1 MWESYRNICRQYGKM
16 DDVENILRQIDGVDY
31 ISPSKANRSGTA
43 SSASKNQSKY
53 MSNIEEDDLEFTD
66 LQRLIQQEEERDAF
80 GDDDDADSSI
90 QRVNS
95 EFLNKSIKKTSTT
108 SRQRNRPM
116 SGKSGKKKEDT
127 KKARAVTQASTS
139 KTKTKTKKGK
149 TSTVKAKTSVAGRGG
164 TSLTGAMP
172 MNSFNSLKDLE
183 KFIKSCLT

>member
-1 MWESYRNICRQYGKM
+1 
-16 DDVENILRQIDGVDY
+16 
-31 ISPSKANRSGTA
+31 
-43 SSASKNQSKY
+43 
-53 MSNIEEDDLEFTD
+53 
-66 LQRLIQQEEERDAF
+66 
-80 GDDDDADSSI
+80 
-90 QRVNS
+90 
-95 EFLNKSIKKTSTT
+95 
-108 SRQRNRPM
+108 M

-139 KTKTKTKKGK
+139 KTKTKKGK